1 MSVRQS
7 SNNVLIMKDD
17 IGKSK
22 PATRNLP
29 AEGHC
34 YGKAVPRDPVGV
46 QQRKSFETSWR
57 LFSHIGLAL

>member
-34 YGKAVPRDPVGV
+34 YGKAIPRDPVGV
-46 QQRKSFETSWR
+46 QQRKFYNR
-57 LFSHIGLAL
+57 Q